1 MYFKTHLRFKYI
13 CTCIL
18 NEESANHCV
27 ENVDNFHT
35 NWSKTAGSTL
45 ATVECTGQYT
55 GSASRYC
62 GSDGKWQEPNY
73 SNCTSNSIVHIKEEV
88 NPVYTMIT
96 SVFHTWGISFIYSI

>member
-1 MYFKTHLRFKYI
+1 M
-13 CTCIL
+13 
-18 NEESANHCV
+18 
-27 ENVDNFHT
+27 DNFHT

-73 SNCTSNSIVHIKEEV
+73 SNCTSNSIEHIKEEV
-88 NPVYTMIT
+88 NPVYTLIT
-96 SVFHTWGISFIYSI
+96 SVFLKWGISLFTAYNEILYQVIKNIQESSMYFK